1 MKNLNSKNKAENKS
15 SKLTFFTILDLIILI
30 ISISIPLILVSM
42 NQTGSCLH
50 HLDEEGG
57 TFWILGRALGFT
69 TLIWFIISTLFGIY
83 TKKLARVFNSYP
95 KARDFHC
102 LNASITLII
111 FFAHI
116 GFLLSSDPWGP
127 LIFDGESNHIPTALF
142 MVKIGTGVIFGIIM
156 ASVSFSAFYFRNM
169 NNMKKFGFRNFIK
182 LHYVMLSLSV
192 ILAVHIFLINTEL
205 MIVFWS

>member
-1 MKNLNSKNKAENKS
+1 
-15 SKLTFFTILDLIILI
+15 
-30 ISISIPLILVSM
+30 M

-50 HLDEEGG
+50 HIEEEGG
-57 TFWILGRALGFT
+57 SFWILGRAFGFT
-69 TLIWFIISTLFGIY
+69 TLIWFIVSTLYGIY

-102 LNASITLII
+102 LNASITLAI

-127 LIFDGESNHIPTALF
+127 LIFDGESNHIPQDLF
-142 MVKIGTGVIFGIIM
+142 MLKIGTGVIFGIIM

-169 NNMKKFGFRNFIK
+169 KNMKKFGFRNFIK
-182 LHYVMLSLSV
+182 LHYIMLCLSV

-205 MIVFWS
+205 MIIFWS

>member
-1 MKNLNSKNKAENKS
+1 MNNLNSRDKAGKKS
-15 SKLTFFTILDLIILI
+15 SKLMIFIILDVIILI
-30 ISISIPLILVSM
+30 ISITVPLILVSL

-50 HLDEEGG
+50 HIEEEGG
-57 TFWILGRALGFT
+57 NFWVLGRALGFT
-69 TLIWFIISTLFGIY
+69 ALIWFIVSTVFGIY

-116 GFLLSSDPWGP
+116 GSLLSSDPWGP

-142 MVKIGTGVIFGIIM
+142 MIKIGTGVIFGIIM

-169 NNMKKFGFRNFIK
+169 NRMKKFCFKNFIK
-182 LHYVMLSLSV
+182 LHYIMLSLSI
-192 ILAVHIFLINTEL
+192 ILAIHIFLINTEM
-205 MIVFWS
+205 MIIFWS